1 MKGLPGITKKFEV
14 TRSGNA
20 KAREPGKALNDP
32 LAGTGRQQTSTHY
45 DRTTSSVSRDMGGK
59 LIEGQEFRGYVRN
72 EDRRRFSTKDAT
84 VAPDG
89 TKRVKEL

>member
-14 TRSGNA
+14 TRGGNP
-20 KAREPGKALNDP
+20 KARETGKALNDP

-45 DRTTSSVSRDMGGK
+45 DRTTRTAARDTGGK

-72 EDRRRFSTKDAT
+72 EDRRRFSVKDAT

-89 TKRVKEL
+89 TRRVKEL